1 MFISF
6 KKNNGG
12 GGSGQDTQLR
22 GVAFTDS
29 SFDASEK
36 AISFK
41 NMAGT
46 AVDSIDLSSLV
57 GSSQV
62 HTIWKGTQQQYDALQ
77 TYDANT
83 LYLIEEE

>member
-1 MFISF
+1 MIISF
-6 KKNNGG
+6 KNNNGG

-29 SFDASEK
+29 AFDSSTK

-57 GSSQV
+57 GSSAV
-62 HTIWKGTQQQYDALQ
+62 HTIWKGTQAAYDNLES
-77 TYDANT
+77 YDANT

>member
-6 KKNNGG
+6 SKNNGG

-22 GVAFTDS
+22 GSAFTDS
-29 SFDASEK
+29 SFDSATK
-36 AISFK
+36 ALSFK

-46 AVDSIDLSSLV
+46 AIDSVDLSSLV
-57 GSSQV
+57 GSSAV
-62 HTIWKGTQQQYDALQ
+62 HTIWKGSQADYDDLES
-77 TYDANT
+77 YDANT

>member
-22 GVAFTDS
+22 ASAFTDS
-29 SFDASEK
+29 SFDTSTK
-36 AISFK
+36 ALTFK
-41 NMAGT
+41 NTAGT
-46 AVDSIDLSSLV
+46 TVDTVDLSSLV
-57 GSSQV
+57 GSSV
-62 HTIWKGTQQQYDALQ
+62 VKTIWKGTQQQYDALQ

>member
-6 KKNNGG
+6 SKNNGG

-29 SFDASEK
+29 AFDAQTK
-36 AISFK
+36 AISFT
-41 NMAGT
+41 NMAGD

-57 GSSQV
+57 GSSAV
-62 HTIWKGTQQQYDALQ
+62 HTIWKGTQAAYDTLQ